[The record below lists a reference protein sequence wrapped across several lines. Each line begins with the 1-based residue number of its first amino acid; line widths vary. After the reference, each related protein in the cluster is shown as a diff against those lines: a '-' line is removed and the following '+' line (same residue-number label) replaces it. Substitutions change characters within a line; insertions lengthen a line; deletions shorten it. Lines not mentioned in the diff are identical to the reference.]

1 MKTKRHTLSR
11 YERRDRAATYL
22 FALPSIIGV
31 LAFFIAPF
39 AVVVAYSVVADP
51 VSMRFVGFDNFKSLF
66 SNTAFRIA
74 IKNTFEF
81 SALAVPLVVVLSLL
95 LALALDANIPGRSRF
110 RTSFITPLMVPVASI
125 VLVWQVMFH
134 QNGSVNAL
142 LESLGLAG
150 VDWLKSD
157 YAKIVILLLYLWK
170 NVGYNMILFMSALA
184 NVPRDMLE
192 VASLDGA
199 GAIRRFFSIK
209 LRYISPSI
217 IFVSILSLI
226 GSFKIFREVW
236 LLTGDYPYESLYLLQ
251 HFINNTFKSL
261 DYQKLS
267 AAALVMCA
275 GMVAVIGLLC
285 FIDAKFGG
293 DADE

>member
-110 RTSFITPLMVPVASI
+110 RTAFITPLMVPVASI